1 MSFSPTGNPET
12 PVKMLLMVDVHFYL
26 PRHEVGVA
34 DHILM
39 LGTASYG
46 VWHTYRHLRVLA
58 PCIKIFP
65 LGDVWGN
72 QELPLFI

>member
-46 VWHTYRHLRVLA
+46 VWYCSGICHLSA
-58 PCIKIFP
+58 NF
-65 LGDVWGN
+65 
-72 QELPLFI
+72 ELLQYFYTV